1 MQNERR
7 ASNRRRFIRPLEIL
21 GVLLLAHPVAVRAAD
36 EMPVMFHHDFRGKPV
51 PVELQRFNIEN
62 DSLIKEEPGG
72 LRINL
77 PPSFTHKWGGVGFR
91 TGFSIKGDFDI
102 TLAFEIL
109 HVQVPPKGY
118 GAGVG
123 LFVAKGN
130 GHSGMSRI
138 VKADGMPIVSWE
150 VAGKQ
155 GKINSDDMSGR
166 LRLKRTGTTLFCLWA
181 PGIEGGDFQEVH
193 HAEIG
198 DEDIDRVRLV
208 ALNGQTNTPVETRL
222 LDLLIRSGSAPPPP
236 PSFTAAKGGVSIA
249 LLVGLA
255 FTLALIIALSTW
267 VYVRGRRRKQEAF
280 QEEPTEALPLEAS
293 SDSIL
298 FQCPNC
304 DRKLKAKTELTGK
317 KIKCPQCGQAV
328 RVEGIRP

>member
-1 MQNERR
+1 MQNGPRARCRR
-7 ASNRRRFIRPLEIL
+7 KLKRPLEVL
-21 GVLLLAHPVAVRAAD
+21 GTLLLAFGGAVRAAD

-51 PVELQRFNIEN
+51 PADLRRFNVED

-72 LRINL
+72 VRINL
-77 PPSFTHKWGGVGFR
+77 PATFTHKWGGVGFR
-91 TGFSIKGDFDI
+91 TEFRIKGDFDM

-109 HVQVPPKGY
+109 RADVPPKGY
-118 GAGVG
+118 GAGIG
-123 LFVAKGN
+123 LFIYSGGV
-130 GHSGMSRI
+130 HSGMSRL

-155 GKINSDDMSGR
+155 GKINSDAMSGR
-166 LRLKRTGTTLFCLWA
+166 LRLKRTGTILYCLWA
-181 PGIEGGDFQEVH
+181 PGIEGGDFQEIH
-193 HAEIG
+193 QTELG
-198 DEDIDRVRLV
+198 NEDIEKVRLV
-208 ALNGQTNTPVETRL
+208 ALNGQTNTPVDARL
-222 LDLLIRSGSAPPPP
+222 FDFTIRSNSAPPP
-236 PSFTAAKGGVSIA
+236 SFSAAKGSVSIA

-255 FTLALIIALSTW
+255 FTLALIVALSTW
-267 VYVRGRRRKQEAF
+267 VFVRGRRRKQEAF
-280 QEEPTEALPLEAS
+280 QEEPTEALPPEAS